1 MSNIEDEKAPPL
13 VKTIQFRVPE
23 VLASAMQAVAAAGLC
38 SVSDVARQAVL
49 KEMRER
55 RLIPEKKEA

>member
-23 VLASAMQAVAAAGLC
+23 VLASAMQAVAAAGLAAFQTWPVRP
-38 SVSDVARQAVL
+38 S
-49 KEMRER
+49 
-55 RLIPEKKEA
+55 

>member
-23 VLASAMQAVAAAGLC
+23 VLASAMQAGAARGIC
-38 SVSDVARQAVL
+38 SISDVARQCVL
-49 KEMRER
+49 RDMQR
-55 RLIPEKKEA
+55 RGVIPEKK

>member
-23 VLASAMQAVAAAGLC
+23 VLASAMQAEFARGMC
-38 SVSDVARQAVL
+38 SISDVARQSIQRDMQA
-49 KEMRER
+49 RG
-55 RLIPEKKEA
+55 LIPKKD

>member
-23 VLASAMQAVAAAGLC
+23 VLASTMQAEAVAGMC
-38 SVSDVARQAVL
+38 SVSDVARQCVL
-49 KEMRER
+49 KEMQR
-55 RLIPEKKEA
+55 RGVIPEKK